1 VSLLLAVLALAFA
14 WGWKES
20 SESRALARMNAADRT
35 RLFGATRDEANALC
49 SDPDLEERCRT
60 QVELLSLFPECDT
73 ECQAF
78 VARHRPRS
86 VR

>member
-1 VSLLLAVLALAFA
+1 MGLLLAVLALAFA

-20 SESRALARMNAADRT
+20 SESRALARMNAADRA
-35 RLFGATRDEANALC
+35 RLFAATRDEATALC

-60 QVELLSLFPECDT
+60 QVELLSFFPECNA

-78 VARHRPRS
+78 VARHRVRS